1 MLRVEN
7 VGKATEG
14 GDVGYQIAIA
24 CVFPRQ
30 CDCSNSSGALVLE
43 RGAFGCTVSEER
55 GVVAARQLCVVCRG
69 GGDGAPR
76 ELKAPTHGLQCLPPP
91 SSQWRYTRIIKSQKV
106 RSYEKLNMVSKRK
119 QEKLYK

>member
-1 MLRVEN
+1 LRVEH
-7 VGKATEG
+7 VVKAAAEG

-24 CVFPRQ
+24 YVFPRQ

-43 RGAFGCTVSEER
+43 REAFGCTVSEER

-76 ELKAPTHGLQCLPPP
+76 ELKAPTHGLQVYPHHLHHGGAPEP
-91 SSQWRYTRIIKSQKV
+91 SLIGGFITS
-106 RSYEKLNMVSKRK
+106 
-119 QEKLYK
+119 